1 MNKNISLITK
11 EYFYNSLKISVP
23 IEFEKYSN
31 NSLNKFDEI
40 TKLKKDEDLI
50 MPYFKTRNNYFF
62 VYLNSLN
69 LILIPRI
76 YKNQTEILDEIRKS
90 YLDLSNWEILKISDD
105 VPYIK
110 NTYLRAEHDSLGLVY
125 EPGTYIINNID
136 TKEQFEFSIYT
147 EKSPYCVDMYDSYL
161 GYKEIAYND
170 DLIRTDDIYKKEQL
184 FELILE
190 NNGRCYIKKSD
201 SKSE

>member
-1 MNKNISLITK
+1 MNKNISLVTK
-11 EYFYNSLKISVP
+11 EYFYSSLNVSIP
-23 IEFEKYSN
+23 IEFNKYSN
-31 NSLNKFDEI
+31 NYLNRFSEI
-40 TKLKKDEDLI
+40 TKLNKNEDLV
-50 MPYFKTRNNYFF
+50 MPYFKTGNNQFF
-62 VYLNSLN
+62 VYLNSLS
-69 LILIPRI
+69 LILIPKI
-76 YKNQTEILDEIRKS
+76 YETQDKILNEIKRS
-90 YLDLSNWEILKISDD
+90 YLDLSNWDIIKTSNN

-125 EPGTYIINNID
+125 ESGTYVINNED

-147 EKSPYCVDMYDSYL
+147 EKSPYCDDSYYSYL

-190 NNGRCYIKKSD
+190 NNGRRYIKKSD